1 MSSSAAPAGSDEAVD
16 GAFPGVSF
24 LALCESV
31 AEFGYV
37 ALRDLVEFL
46 TERRPN
52 ETDAAANN
60 VLIIETS
67 QRERH
72 RLLRLLTLCRWLHHN
87 FATMRTAQRCVVT
100 AEWLANRYER
110 AGADVLWSLYQQTR
124 SEPLFASALDIHAAA
139 TVSTT
144 SSYDRLPLV
153 LHRLRTGNVQALA
166 APAIQVLGC
175 RTYLLLRTAS
185 ATMHVRLR
193 FHRDFERNNR
203 QALVRIS
210 DQSMPGW
217 EALVGLRPQRMTV
230 ALPTWSANAPQSTDW
245 DWFIWKLTLDQGTA
259 YAALAARILE
269 ERYQLLCRKQ
279 QLSDMLSKTRYF
291 IGCLVS
297 CISVE
302 LYEPLRIASLA
313 KSVEVLSNTNSRQKA
328 SPLGGTATSSTSATI
343 RVQRLDASPG
353 RFRIL
358 YWPSAV
364 KPPNADAFVMAENR
378 WWYGITLQC
387 THLTV
392 PPTPEWLWDPS
403 LRLQVPLYGYVRV
416 EHQPPLPV
424 HKCIPHE
431 VCSEGDGVA
440 LVAAARRARSTAL
453 LQALVSERS
462 IFGVVHHLHPTVV
475 RLVPR
480 GDSGI
485 ALRLQVHEP
494 DGLVA
499 LSIDGG
505 SVLEQIRNLR
515 SFMEPALPAWLRPE
529 TWPVWLPIPEQR
541 RRVHSRLE
549 ALYHAALHDQVWVV
563 AQLHKQVP
571 FLVYLLP
578 EATRSQLALKL
589 TSGSYFVPVHRV
601 LAALLEH
608 DTADTVRAQSIRI
621 MAYVVDTLRRLEFLT
636 TTLLEQGVL
645 ANTVAIDSTTWSGA
659 LALVRG
665 HVDRLS
671 VPVSLKS
678 LDVLEIQASWLHL
691 EVASLKR
698 SPWSLEVDIAPDLFD
713 CCLDTSAVDG
723 EYLDVRMIVTESPVS
738 SPGAGSS
745 AEVPAQAQRSATV
758 ADPERRRHLV
768 LQYPQATA
776 AYVQRS
782 RWDLT
787 RAAKMAMLLRDSSL
801 QRMPIRRTGSF
812 SRLERLCPARF
823 LVRLGTEV
831 QLVITY
837 RCDTQPHGYM
847 VAFRHSRS
855 APEFA
860 IRIVEQVLNAQP
872 CYTVLYGLLERTL
885 PLALAAAAAFHGLA
899 ARYRFLSALRLRV
912 AFVAGNASSRSASTA
927 HYVLELDAKEGNGL
941 VRITDVGAQA
951 ARSSGAAPVAPLPHW
966 RHVSDTWTQRTGTSS
981 DDSSFRVPLGELE
994 QVLRM
999 LLPTST
1005 LV

>member
-1 MSSSAAPAGSDEAVD
+1 
-16 GAFPGVSF
+16 
-24 LALCESV
+24 
-31 AEFGYV
+31 
-37 ALRDLVEFL
+37 
-46 TERRPN
+46 
-52 ETDAAANN
+52 
-60 VLIIETS
+60 
-67 QRERH
+67 
-72 RLLRLLTLCRWLHHN
+72 
-87 FATMRTAQRCVVT
+87 
-100 AEWLANRYER
+100 
-110 AGADVLWSLYQQTR
+110 
-124 SEPLFASALDIHAAA
+124 
-139 TVSTT
+139 
-144 SSYDRLPLV
+144 
-153 LHRLRTGNVQALA
+153 
-166 APAIQVLGC
+166 
-175 RTYLLLRTAS
+175 
-185 ATMHVRLR
+185 
-193 FHRDFERNNR
+193 
-203 QALVRIS
+203 
-210 DQSMPGW
+210 
-217 EALVGLRPQRMTV
+217 
-230 ALPTWSANAPQSTDW
+230 
-245 DWFIWKLTLDQGTA
+245 
-259 YAALAARILE
+259 
-269 ERYQLLCRKQ
+269 
-279 QLSDMLSKTRYF
+279 
-291 IGCLVS
+291 
-297 CISVE
+297 
-302 LYEPLRIASLA
+302 
-313 KSVEVLSNTNSRQKA
+313 
-328 SPLGGTATSSTSATI
+328 
-343 RVQRLDASPG
+343 
-353 RFRIL
+353 
-358 YWPSAV
+358 
-364 KPPNADAFVMAENR
+364 
-378 WWYGITLQC
+378 
-387 THLTV
+387 
-392 PPTPEWLWDPS
+392 
-403 LRLQVPLYGYVRV
+403 
-416 EHQPPLPV
+416 
-424 HKCIPHE
+424 
-431 VCSEGDGVA
+431 
-440 LVAAARRARSTAL
+440 
-453 LQALVSERS
+453 
-462 IFGVVHHLHPTVV
+462 
-475 RLVPR
+475 
-480 GDSGI
+480 
-485 ALRLQVHEP
+485 
-494 DGLVA
+494 VA
-499 LSIDGG
+499 LSIAGG

-608 DTADTVRAQSIRI
+608 DTAETVRAKSIRI

-745 AEVPAQAQRSATV
+745 AQVPAQAQRSATV

-912 AFVAGNASSRSASTA
+912 AFVAGNASSRPASTA